1 MNEQRLTKW
10 LIAGVVVSAIL
21 GVGFYMLRST
31 PPKKDPLT
39 DPRMIQ
45 LRSALQIEDSGDFQK
60 AADFYRS
67 SLENIN
73 NPRDPWYGQGK
84 LGLGRVLVHTD
95 FNEGVRILKE
105 VMDETSYYPTTRAF
119 AMMVLADVEAPG
131 FGHLELHQ
139 RAEKLY
145 PNAISE
151 SVIAFDLATDA
162 LSQAPGEKE
171 RLQKE
176 ARENLAKLDQ
186 HIGDSL
192 MQSPGTKANILSRK
206 AGALLY
212 LGDIKESE
220 QTYREALQL
229 VQVPPTTPTHHNIE
243 KFIRF
248 FYSFLI
254 ASNYPER
261 KDEARDLL
269 QPIIPTEVVANSA
282 LFEGWLMRTI
292 KEGTHHGE
300 IIGTLSSISP
310 EFKTFVDKVKAK
322 SR

>member
-1 MNEQRLTKW
+1 MTNNHITKW
-10 LIAGVVVSAIL
+10 LIAGIALLGIL
-21 GVGFYMLRST
+21 GVGLYMIRNT
-31 PPKKDPLT
+31 PPKRNPLT
-39 DPRMIQ
+39 DPRMIE

-60 AADFYRS
+60 AADLYRA

-73 NPRDPWYGQGK
+73 DPKDPWYGQGK
-84 LGLGRVLVHTD
+84 LGLGRVLIHTN

-105 VMDETSYYPTTRAF
+105 VMDEISYYPTTRAF
-119 AMMVLADVEAPG
+119 AIMTLADVGAPG

-171 RLQKE
+171 RFQNE
-176 ARENLAKLDQ
+176 ARENITKLNQ
-186 HIGDSL
+186 HIGDPL

-220 QTYREALQL
+220 RVYREALQL

-254 ASNYPER
+254 AANYPER
-261 KDEARDLL
+261 KDEAQSLL
-269 QPIIPTEVVANSA
+269 RPIIPAEVVTTSA
-282 LFEGWLMRTI
+282 LFEGWLSKTI

-310 EFKTFVDKVKAK
+310 EFKTFVDRVKTEPK
-322 SR
+322 